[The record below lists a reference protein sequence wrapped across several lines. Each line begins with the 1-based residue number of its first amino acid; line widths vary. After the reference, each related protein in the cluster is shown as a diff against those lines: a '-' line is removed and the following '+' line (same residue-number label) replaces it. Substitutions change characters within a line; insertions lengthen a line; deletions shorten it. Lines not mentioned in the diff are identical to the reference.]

1 MAASE
6 EKPVRYP
13 IPPMLLGIGCV
24 VVGYLLND
32 LITIR
37 SADADAGVGPAVAVE
52 VSPAPVEP
60 ADVAPVGDAAAPED
74 ADAPTEAL
82 PPAEAVMTPPP
93 TPETPDAEPT
103 AETASSA
110 GAAADAMPSLAAGA
124 DAEASAGDV
133 ADAVADGGA
142 PDVADAAPVDATE
155 PALGLEFPAS
165 AAGSDAE
172 PGDGVAGPDGSSG
185 DDMPELEYVA
195 SLTPSGASLPEG
207 LDDLEPGTLTRL
219 TWNASE
225 SLYGASIPTPV
236 LVAEGTEPG
245 RTLCVTAAVHG
256 DEINGIET
264 VRQLMYSINPERLT
278 GRVIGVPIVNIQ
290 AFERHSRYLPDR
302 RDLNRFFPGN
312 PTGSSASRIANS
324 FFENVIR
331 RCDALVDLH
340 TGSFHRT
347 NLPQLRADLDH
358 PDVVEITK
366 GFGSTV
372 ILHNTGSEGT
382 LRVAAVAAGIPAVTL
397 EAGEPLRIDEKAV
410 KHSTKSLLTLMDEL
424 GMYKNRSFW
433 GNPEPTYYSSRWV
446 RANTGGMLLGEAKL
460 GRRVNA
466 GDLLGYVVD
475 PITNTRQALL
485 APEDGRII
493 GMALNQFVIPGSAAY
508 HIGIEAPSVEDLENQ
523 PGSQD
528 PELDHSVADLDVD
541 DMEPGQDLS
550 E

>member
-37 SADADAGVGPAVAVE
+37 SADADAGVRPVVAAEVSAPSVE
-52 VSPAPVEP
+52 VADPAPDGSTAVL
-60 ADVAPVGDAAAPED
+60 ED
-74 ADAPTEAL
+74 ADASPQV
-82 PPAEAVMTPPP
+82 PPQQQPAVAATPA
-93 TPETPDAEPT
+93 PETPVAQPDAGSESDATT
-103 AETASSA
+103 AAEEE
-110 GAAADAMPSLAAGA
+110 GAPSVAVDADAGESSGENP
-124 DAEASAGDV
+124 
-133 ADAVADGGA
+133 DAVA
-142 PDVADAAPVDATE
+142 AAGDEQDATE
-155 PALGLEFPAS
+155 APPIGLDETDQTSGVEPMHEDGDVGADS
-165 AAGSDAE
+165 TGS
-172 PGDGVAGPDGSSG
+172 

-195 SLTPSGASLPEG
+195 SLTPSGDALPEG
-207 LDDLEPGTLTRL
+207 LDNLEPGTLTRL
-219 TWNASE
+219 TWHASE

-236 LVAEGTEPG
+236 LVAEGTKPG
-245 RTLCVTAAVHG
+245 PTLCVTAAVHG

-264 VRQLMYSINPERLT
+264 VRQLMYSINPERLE

-324 FFENVIR
+324 FFENVVR
-331 RCDALVDLH
+331 HCDALVDLH

-358 PDVVEITK
+358 PEVVEITK

-372 ILHNTGSEGT
+372 ILHNPGSEGT

-397 EAGEPLRIDEKAV
+397 EAGEPLRIDERAV
-410 KHSTKSLLTLMDEL
+410 KHSAKALLTLMDEL

-433 GNPEPTYYSSRWV
+433 GNPEPTYYSSRWI

-460 GRRVNA
+460 GRRVKA

-475 PITNTRQALL
+475 PITNSRQALL

-508 HIGIEAPSVEDLENQ
+508 HIGIEAPSVEELENQ
-523 PGSQD
+523 PGPQD
-528 PELDHSVADLDVD
+528 PELDHSVADVEVD

>member
-37 SADADAGVGPAVAVE
+37 SADADAGVRAAVAAE

-60 ADVAPVGDAAAPED
+60 ASAAASGDADVSPAATPQPQTPTAAAAAPEIPETQP
-74 ADAPTEAL
+74 A
-82 PPAEAVMTPPP
+82 AEA
-93 TPETPDAEPT
+93 
-103 AETASSA
+103 ASSA
-110 GAAADAMPSLAAGA
+110 TTAADGAPSVAGGTGAAD
-124 DAEASAGDV
+124 DAGDV
-133 ADAVADGGA
+133 ADASDGGTTGQT
-142 PDVADAAPVDATE
+142 DAASLDTAGPAANLE
-155 PALGLEFPAS
+155 PPHDDS
-165 AAGSDAE
+165 I
-172 PGDGVAGPDGSSG
+172 AGPDSHDGDDSGNDSG

-219 TWNASE
+219 TWHASE

-245 RTLCVTAAVHG
+245 PTLCVTAAVHG

-264 VRQLMYSINPERLT
+264 VRQLMYSINPERLK
-278 GRVIGVPIVNIQ
+278 GRLIGVPIVNIQ

-302 RDLNRFFPGN
+302 RDLNRYFPGN

-324 FFENVIR
+324 FFENVVR

-358 PDVVEITK
+358 PKVVEITK

-523 PGSQD
+523 PRSQD

-541 DMEPGQDLS
+541 DMESGQDLS